1 MNTLAQAIALIF
13 LVESNRGMDRQ
24 IGDEGKAVG
33 PFQQHKQFVDDV
45 NRISG
50 KHFTYD
56 DRNRFDQ
63 ARQMAEIYLSHY
75 CTPKRLGHRPTLQ
88 DYLRIYNGGPRGLTK
103 SATWDY
109 WLKAVQKY
117 YMLAEND
124 ALRKVV
130 AI

>member
-33 PFQQHKQFVDDV
+33 PFQQHKIFVDDV
-45 NRISG
+45 NRISS
-50 KHFTYD
+50 KTFTYD

-63 ARQMAEIYLSHY
+63 SRQMVEIYLSHY
-75 CTPKRLGHRPTLQ
+75 CTKERLGHEPGIR
-88 DYLRIYNGGPRGLTK
+88 DYLRIYNGGPDGCNKL
-103 SATWDY
+103 ATWDY
-109 WLKAVQKY
+109 WLKAVDEFYSLSHK
-117 YMLAEND
+117 D
-124 ALRKVV
+124 ALRRVM